1 MAKPHV
7 VLGIAPDATF
17 EQAREAYQRLAMRHH
32 PDRPGGNADEFRR
45 VQAAYDVLRA
55 KVAAVGPFDDIF
67 DTLSREYKAS

>member
-32 PDRPGGNADEFRR
+32 PDRGGDAVEFRR
-45 VQAAYDVLRA
+45 VQAAYEALRA